1 MFDYIVAHKR
11 LAEREAC
18 CFFHQILEGVD
29 ALHRH
34 DITHRDLK
42 PEVLLCIALCC
53 TVLYCIALHCT
64 VLHCTVLYCTAL
76 HCILYFTAL
85 CCTVL
90 HSIIKDNTALMELDN
105 LLL

>member
-53 TVLYCIALHCT
+53 TVLYCIALYCT
-64 VLHCTVLYCTAL
+64 VLHCTVLYCTV
-76 HCILYFTAL
+76 LYAF
-85 CCTVL
+85 CCTLPNSPVR
-90 HSIIKDNTALMELDN
+90 SKGDSV
-105 LLL
+105 

>member
-1 MFDYIVAHKR
+1 VISRPFLLTSLLARSGEMFDYIVSHKR

-42 PEVLLCIALCC
+42 PEVLHCS
-53 TVLYCIALHCT
+53 VLYCSVH
-64 VLHCTVLYCTAL
+64 VLLYL
-76 HCILYFTAL
+76 VYYH
-85 CCTVL
+85 
-90 HSIIKDNTALMELDN
+90 HSK
-105 LLL
+105 

>member
-1 MFDYIVAHKR
+1 MFDYIVSHKR

-42 PEVLLCIALCC
+42 PEVLYC
-53 TVLYCIALHCT
+53 TVLCCSRL
-64 VLHCTVLYCTAL
+64 LYL
-76 HCILYFTAL
+76 IFYD
-85 CCTVL
+85 
-90 HSIIKDNTALMELDN
+90 HSKQTNRLETNKQIMY
-105 LLL
+105 